1 MQYTIVAFFILALY
15 SCSADTSQA
24 ENVIRDENT
33 STTLKGK
40 RLQIKDSTGIDLRF
54 SFAESYP
61 TEEGTVYQVVSHYD
75 NKNIGF
81 DLIIHNEGDLKLTI
95 KSTGDN
101 SDNFLHVLQTLYNLP
116 ADTALKF
123 TEAITADCLPLS
135 GYMDRINRKAN
146 GNATSVIE
154 KKLFFQGRKK
164 DEYAEFYLAIN
175 EQKHWIELKEA
186 DQTYRPAFIKLLTQ
200 KPKRQYRKTRKAGT
214 RELAPGKV

>member
-24 ENVIRDENT
+24 DNVIRDEST
-33 STTLKGK
+33 STMLKGK
-40 RLQIKDSTGIDLRF
+40 RLQIKESTGIDLRF
-54 SFAESYP
+54 SFTESFP
-61 TEEGTVYQVVSHYD
+61 TEEGTVYHVVSHYD
-75 NKNIGF
+75 NMNIGF

-95 KSTGDN
+95 KGTGED
-101 SDNFLHVLQTLYNLP
+101 SDNFLQVLQTLYKQP
-116 ADTALKF
+116 ADTTLKF
-123 TEAITADCLPLS
+123 TEAIIADCLPLG
-135 GYMDRINRKAN
+135 GYIDRMNKKAN
-146 GNATSVIE
+146 ANTSSVIE

-164 DEYAEFYLAIN
+164 DEYAEFYLAVN

-200 KPKRQYRKTRKAGT
+200 KPKRQYKKTRKAGT